1 MSFAQINQMGGLMA
15 APQRPANPFADNADY
30 MALQE
35 YQKSLGP
42 TEDELSRLNELQ
54 TAFTSSDAYQS
65 HQQEQQQ
72 RQQMMQM
79 MRQQQ
84 RGIMG
89 QAPVQMQR
97 QVPMMRHPMQQGG
110 YGGGFGHQQMGNNTM
125 QMLVALLS
133 QAFAGGGG
141 GMQQMGGGYGSQ
153 QAYGRMPQ
161 RQFGVM
167 PSVGQ
172 ATFEGPPVEPRGGYI
187 NQLSAAQPQNMQQQV
202 YAQPQQASPF
212 GGAARG
218 YYA

>member
-35 YQKSLGP
+35 YQRSLGP
-42 TEDELSRLNELQ
+42 TEDELARLNELQ

-89 QAPVQMQR
+89 QAPMQMQR

-141 GMQQMGGGYGSQ
+141 MQQMGGGYGSQ
-153 QAYGRMPQ
+153 QAYGQMPQ

-172 ATFEGPPVEPRGGYI
+172 ATFEGPTANRGGYI
-187 NQLSAAQPQNMQQQV
+187 NQLGAAQPQNRQQQV

>member
-35 YQKSLGP
+35 YQRSLGP
-42 TEDELSRLNELQ
+42 TEDELARLNELQ

-65 HQQEQQQ
+65 HQQEQMQ

-89 QAPVQMQR
+89 QAPMQMQR

-141 GMQQMGGGYGSQ
+141 MQQMGGGYGSP
-153 QAYGRMPQ
+153 QAYGQMPQ
-161 RQFGVM
+161 RQLGVM
-167 PSVGQ
+167 PSAGQ
-172 ATFEGPPVEPRGGYI
+172 ATFEG
-187 NQLSAAQPQNMQQQV
+187 QLGAAQPQNRQQQV

>member
-35 YQKSLGP
+35 YQRSLGP
-42 TEDELSRLNELQ
+42 TEDELARLNELQ

-79 MRQQQ
+79 Q

-89 QAPVQMQR
+89 QAPMQMQR

-141 GMQQMGGGYGSQ
+141 MQQMGGGYGSQ
-153 QAYGRMPQ
+153 QAYGQMPQ
-161 RQFGVM
+161 RQLGVM
-167 PSVGQ
+167 PSAGQ
-172 ATFEGPPVEPRGGYI
+172 MTFEGPTANR
-187 NQLSAAQPQNMQQQV
+187 AQPQNMQQQA

>member
-35 YQKSLGP
+35 YQRSLGP
-42 TEDELSRLNELQ
+42 TEDELARLRELQ

-89 QAPVQMQR
+89 QAPMQMQR
-97 QVPMMRHPMQQGG
+97 QVPKMRHPMQQGDAAAG
-110 YGGGFGHQQMGNNTM
+110 SDDASSDAAGWLWWWFWSSADGEQHDADVGCFVIAGFCWWWSADGWW
-125 QMLVALLS
+125 LWFS
-133 QAFAGGGG
+133 AGLW
-141 GMQQMGGGYGSQ
+141 SD
-153 QAYGRMPQ
+153 ASA
-161 RQFGVM
+161 
-167 PSVGQ
+167 SVGCD
-172 ATFEGPPVEPRGGYI
+172 AEC
-187 NQLSAAQPQNMQQQV
+187 
-202 YAQPQQASPF
+202 
-212 GGAARG
+212 
-218 YYA
+218 

>member
-35 YQKSLGP
+35 YQRSLGP
-42 TEDELSRLNELQ
+42 TEDELARLRELQ

-72 RQQMMQM
+72 RQQMM
-79 MRQQQ
+79 RQQQ

-89 QAPVQMQR
+89 QAPMQMQR

-133 QAFAGGGG
+133 QAFAGGG
-141 GMQQMGGGYGSQ
+141 QQMGGGYGSQ
-153 QAYGRMPQ
+153 QAYGQMPQ
-161 RQFGVM
+161 RQLGVM

-172 ATFEGPPVEPRGGYI
+172 ATFEG
-187 NQLSAAQPQNMQQQV
+187 QLGAAQPQNRQQQV

>member
-35 YQKSLGP
+35 YQRSLGP
-42 TEDELSRLNELQ
+42 TEDELARLRELQ

-79 MRQQQ
+79 Q

-89 QAPVQMQR
+89 QAPMQMQR

-133 QAFAGGGG
+133 QAFAGGG
-141 GMQQMGGGYGSQ
+141 QQMGGGYGSQ
-153 QAYGRMPQ
+153 QAYGQMPQ

-172 ATFEGPPVEPRGGYI
+172 ATFEG
-187 NQLSAAQPQNMQQQV
+187 QLGAAQPQNRQQQV

>member
-1 MSFAQINQMGGLMA
+1 M
-15 APQRPANPFADNADY
+15 
-30 MALQE
+30 
-35 YQKSLGP
+35 
-42 TEDELSRLNELQ
+42 
-54 TAFTSSDAYQS
+54 
-65 HQQEQQQ
+65 Q
-72 RQQMMQM
+72 RQQM

-89 QAPVQMQR
+89 QAPMQMQR

-153 QAYGRMPQ
+153 QAYGQMPQ
-161 RQFGVM
+161 RQLGVM

-172 ATFEGPPVEPRGGYI
+172 ATFEGPTANR
-187 NQLSAAQPQNMQQQV
+187 AQPQNRQQQV

>member
-35 YQKSLGP
+35 YQRSLGP
-42 TEDELSRLNELQ
+42 TEDELARLRELQ

-79 MRQQQ
+79 Q

-89 QAPVQMQR
+89 QAPMQMQR

-133 QAFAGGGG
+133 QAFAGGG
-141 GMQQMGGGYGSQ
+141 QQMGGGYGSQ
-153 QAYGRMPQ
+153 QAYGQMPQ
-161 RQFGVM
+161 RQLGVM

-172 ATFEGPPVEPRGGYI
+172 ATFEGPTANRGGYI
-187 NQLSAAQPQNMQQQV
+187 NQLGAAQPQNMQQQV

>member
-1 MSFAQINQMGGLMA
+1 MGGLMA

-35 YQKSLGP
+35 YQRSLGP
-42 TEDELSRLNELQ
+42 TEDELARLNELQ

-89 QAPVQMQR
+89 QAPMQMQR

-141 GMQQMGGGYGSQ
+141 MQQMGGGYGSQ
-153 QAYGRMPQ
+153 QAYGQMPQ

-172 ATFEGPPVEPRGGYI
+172 ATFEG
-187 NQLSAAQPQNMQQQV
+187 QLGAAQPQNRQQQV

>member
-35 YQKSLGP
+35 YQRSLGP
-42 TEDELSRLNELQ
+42 TEDELARLNELQ

-65 HQQEQQQ
+65 HQQEQMQ

-89 QAPVQMQR
+89 QAPMQMQR

-141 GMQQMGGGYGSQ
+141 MQQMGGGYGSQ
-153 QAYGRMPQ
+153 QAYGQMPQ
-161 RQFGVM
+161 RQLGVM
-167 PSVGQ
+167 PSAGQ
-172 ATFEGPPVEPRGGYI
+172 ATFEG
-187 NQLSAAQPQNMQQQV
+187 QLGAAQPQNRQQQV

>member
-35 YQKSLGP
+35 YQRSLGP
-42 TEDELSRLNELQ
+42 TEDELARLRELQ

-65 HQQEQQQ
+65 HQQEQMQ
-72 RQQMMQM
+72 RQQM

-89 QAPVQMQR
+89 QAPMQMQR

-133 QAFAGGGG
+133 QAFAGGG
-141 GMQQMGGGYGSQ
+141 QQMGGGYGSQ
-153 QAYGRMPQ
+153 QAYGQMPQ
-161 RQFGVM
+161 RQLGVM

-172 ATFEGPPVEPRGGYI
+172 ATFEG
-187 NQLSAAQPQNMQQQV
+187 QLGAAQPQNRQQQV

>member
-35 YQKSLGP
+35 YQRSLGP
-42 TEDELSRLNELQ
+42 TEDELARLNELQ

-65 HQQEQQQ
+65 HRQEQQQ

-79 MRQQQ
+79 MQRQQ

-89 QAPVQMQR
+89 QAPMQMQR

-153 QAYGRMPQ
+153 QAYGQMPQ
-161 RQFGVM
+161 RQLGVM
-167 PSVGQ
+167 PSAGQ
-172 ATFEGPPVEPRGGYI
+172 ATFEG
-187 NQLSAAQPQNMQQQV
+187 QLGAAQPQNRQQQV

>member
-35 YQKSLGP
+35 YQRSLGP
-42 TEDELSRLNELQ
+42 TEDELARLNELQ

-89 QAPVQMQR
+89 QAPMQMQR

-141 GMQQMGGGYGSQ
+141 MQQMGGGYGSQ
-153 QAYGRMPQ
+153 QAYGQMPQ
-161 RQFGVM
+161 RQLGVM

-172 ATFEGPPVEPRGGYI
+172 ATFEGPTANR
-187 NQLSAAQPQNMQQQV
+187 AQPQNMQQQA

>member
-35 YQKSLGP
+35 YQRSLGP
-42 TEDELSRLNELQ
+42 TEDELARLRELQ

-79 MRQQQ
+79 Q

-89 QAPVQMQR
+89 QAPMQMQR

-133 QAFAGGGG
+133 QAFAGGG
-141 GMQQMGGGYGSQ
+141 QQMGGGYGSQ
-153 QAYGRMPQ
+153 QAYGQMPQ
-161 RQFGVM
+161 RQLGVM

-172 ATFEGPPVEPRGGYI
+172 ATFEGPTANRGGYI
-187 NQLSAAQPQNMQQQV
+187 NQLGAAQPQNMQQAV

>member
-35 YQKSLGP
+35 YQRSLGP
-42 TEDELSRLNELQ
+42 TEDELARLNELQ

-89 QAPVQMQR
+89 QAPMQMQR

-141 GMQQMGGGYGSQ
+141 MQQMGGGYGSP
-153 QAYGRMPQ
+153 QAYGQMPQ
-161 RQFGVM
+161 RQLGVM
-167 PSVGQ
+167 PSAGQ
-172 ATFEGPPVEPRGGYI
+172 ATFEG
-187 NQLSAAQPQNMQQQV
+187 QLGAAQPQNRQQQV

>member
-35 YQKSLGP
+35 YQRSLGP
-42 TEDELSRLNELQ
+42 TEDELARLNELQ

-89 QAPVQMQR
+89 QAPMQMQR

-141 GMQQMGGGYGSQ
+141 MQQMGGGYGSQ
-153 QAYGRMPQ
+153 QAYGQMPQ
-161 RQFGVM
+161 RQLGVM
-167 PSVGQ
+167 PSAGQ
-172 ATFEGPPVEPRGGYI
+172 AAFEG
-187 NQLSAAQPQNMQQQV
+187 QLGAAQPQNRQQQV

>member
-35 YQKSLGP
+35 YQRSLGP
-42 TEDELSRLNELQ
+42 TEDELARLNELQ

-72 RQQMMQM
+72 RQQMIQM

-89 QAPVQMQR
+89 QAPMQMQR

-141 GMQQMGGGYGSQ
+141 MQQMGGGYGSQ
-153 QAYGRMPQ
+153 QAYGQMPQ

-172 ATFEGPPVEPRGGYI
+172 ATFEG
-187 NQLSAAQPQNMQQQV
+187 QLGAAQPQNRQQQV

>member
-35 YQKSLGP
+35 YQRSLGP
-42 TEDELSRLNELQ
+42 TEDELARLRELQ

-89 QAPVQMQR
+89 QAPMQMQR

-141 GMQQMGGGYGSQ
+141 MQQMGGGYGSQ
-153 QAYGRMPQ
+153 QAYGQMPQ
-161 RQFGVM
+161 RQLGVM

-172 ATFEGPPVEPRGGYI
+172 ATFEG
-187 NQLSAAQPQNMQQQV
+187 QLGAAQPQNRQQQV

>member
-35 YQKSLGP
+35 YQRSLGP
-42 TEDELSRLNELQ
+42 TEDELARLNELQ

-89 QAPVQMQR
+89 QAPMQMQR
-97 QVPMMRHPMQQGG
+97 QVPMMRHPMQQGGYGG

-141 GMQQMGGGYGSQ
+141 MQQMGGGYGSQ
-153 QAYGRMPQ
+153 QAYGQMPQ

-172 ATFEGPPVEPRGGYI
+172 ATFEG
-187 NQLSAAQPQNMQQQV
+187 QLGAAQPQNRQQQV

>member
-35 YQKSLGP
+35 YQRSLGP
-42 TEDELSRLNELQ
+42 TEDELARLNELQ

-89 QAPVQMQR
+89 QAPMQMQR

-141 GMQQMGGGYGSQ
+141 MQQMGGGYGSQ
-153 QAYGRMPQ
+153 QAYGQMPQ

-172 ATFEGPPVEPRGGYI
+172 ATFEG
-187 NQLSAAQPQNMQQQV
+187 QLGAAQPQNRQQQV

>member
-35 YQKSLGP
+35 YQRSLGP
-42 TEDELSRLNELQ
+42 TEDELARLRELQ

-89 QAPVQMQR
+89 QAPMQMQR

-141 GMQQMGGGYGSQ
+141 MQQMGGGYGSQ
-153 QAYGRMPQ
+153 QAYGQMPQ
-161 RQFGVM
+161 RQLGVM
-167 PSVGQ
+167 PSAGQ
-172 ATFEGPPVEPRGGYI
+172 ATFEGPTANRGGYI
-187 NQLSAAQPQNMQQQV
+187 NQLGAAQPQNRQQAV

>member
-35 YQKSLGP
+35 YQRSLGP
-42 TEDELSRLNELQ
+42 TEDELARLRELQ

-79 MRQQQ
+79 QRQIQQ

-89 QAPVQMQR
+89 QAPMQMQR

-133 QAFAGGGG
+133 QAFAGGG
-141 GMQQMGGGYGSQ
+141 QQMGGGYGSQ
-153 QAYGRMPQ
+153 QAYGQMPQ
-161 RQFGVM
+161 RQLGVM
-167 PSVGQ
+167 PSAGQ
-172 ATFEGPPVEPRGGYI
+172 ATFEGPTANRGGYI
-187 NQLSAAQPQNMQQQV
+187 NQLGAAQPQNRQQAV

>member
-35 YQKSLGP
+35 YQRSLGP
-42 TEDELSRLNELQ
+42 TEDELARLNELQ

-72 RQQMMQM
+72 RQQMIQM

-89 QAPVQMQR
+89 QAPMQMQR

-133 QAFAGGGG
+133 QAFAGGG
-141 GMQQMGGGYGSQ
+141 MQQMGGGYGSQ
-153 QAYGRMPQ
+153 QAYGQMPQ
-161 RQFGVM
+161 RQLGVM
-167 PSVGQ
+167 PSAGQ
-172 ATFEGPPVEPRGGYI
+172 ATFEG
-187 NQLSAAQPQNMQQQV
+187 QLGAAQPQNRQQQV

>member
-35 YQKSLGP
+35 YQRSLGP
-42 TEDELSRLNELQ
+42 TEDELARLNELQ

-89 QAPVQMQR
+89 QAPMQMQR

-133 QAFAGGGG
+133 QAFAGGG
-141 GMQQMGGGYGSQ
+141 QQMGGGYGSQ
-153 QAYGRMPQ
+153 QAYGQMPQ
-161 RQFGVM
+161 RQLGVM
-167 PSVGQ
+167 PSAGQ
-172 ATFEGPPVEPRGGYI
+172 ATFEG
-187 NQLSAAQPQNMQQQV
+187 QLGAAQPQNRQQQV